1 MTVHQIYPY
10 LEMRKKQHHNGIWFL
25 SAQAAAAPD
34 SKIKNWIISTKQLIK
49 LGKRMHKYLTGISL
63 VKKVIKKV
71 KDSLYYR
78 YLFQQIKYQ
87 SKSTFL
93 KTSPTNI
100 YLLKGNNR
108 DTINRCEIGLKLKIK
123 ILRTMSMT

>member
-1 MTVHQIYPY
+1 
-10 LEMRKKQHHNGIWFL
+10 
-25 SAQAAAAPD
+25 
-34 SKIKNWIISTKQLIK
+34 
-49 LGKRMHKYLTGISL
+49 MHKYLTGISL

-108 DTINRCEIGLKLKIK
+108 DTINRCETGLKLKIK
-123 ILRTMSMT
+123 TLRTMSMT